1 MKTFSLVLAVASLL
15 AAVTA
20 VDVNGDP
27 TDLNSYPPCA
37 VCHPSNNKRTG
48 LRANP
53 WISKIA
59 SHKPSVP
66 RPIAKASP
74 TELASAVLGLLAG
87 SWQAASYPHVMQPKQ
102 NVSLH
107 LPQLMPI
114 LISKNPDHGFYTEID
129 TLAAALCAP
138 VGGVAPVL
146 SAVQSSILA
155 SSQVEISTTVS
166 FAPTVTGVDQ
176 ASAILATATPAPNLG
191 NPAENVYPDC
201 TLNCVNKTASLL
213 TDTNDLF
220 EICGVAYR
228 TQTAVCEAAL
238 CSDLDRQN
246 TQILGQQICRP
257 FYVNNAALGSSVI
270 AAIASATPIAQAALA
285 GADVTD
291 QSDWPQC
298 AVSDQLGNPPFY
310 LWSEHSI
317 PRLQA
322 MSI

>member
-66 RPIAKASP
+66 RPTAKASP

-176 ASAILATATPAPNLG
+176 ASAILATATPAPNL
-191 NPAENVYPDC
+191 D
-201 TLNCVNKTASLL
+201 
-213 TDTNDLF
+213 
-220 EICGVAYR
+220 
-228 TQTAVCEAAL
+228 
-238 CSDLDRQN
+238 

-298 AVSDQLGNPPFY
+298 AQHFRGSTRAVSLHWSGLNRVVWRSHVGRVCHGSAHHDPVAVDRLRIKKKELDQETWEPVL
-310 LWSEHSI
+310 
-317 PRLQA
+317 
-322 MSI
+322 